1 LGALTGGTYSIA
13 NDVNADGTVIVGNAD
28 KPVPGF
34 SFNGGAAFRWQQGV
48 GMQYVGDWLTA
59 NGVTVGSNTFS
70 EAVAVDAS
78 GNVVVGKGQINGTTQ
93 TYLARVN
100 DGADGGSTGGGST
113 GGGSTGGGSTGGN
126 GVIGLNDFYGSLATW
141 QQNMNAIAHRYGLT
155 LWGSHHRTLM
165 DTGIANDSGTGMWVT
180 GDYAYHNDSDSKQAL
195 GEFGVFHD
203 FNSNLLVGLGLGANG
218 VRQDLSFDGKTKS
231 NGTYGVFEVDYA
243 PTEKRDLI
251 ISATALYGRMDAEIR
266 RGYLNGAVLDSSKGD
281 TDTDTS
287 AIRLRIDKHDI
298 AQIANFSLSP
308 YLSYSYLKTNVDA
321 YTETGGGFP
330 VAYDDQDLHIHEW
343 RLGATAK
350 TALSADTDLRLNAE
364 VVSARNKTDA
374 VNGRLL
380 GAGGFAFNFA
390 STSETEAWGRLGVE
404 VDHRFSKSSVL
415 SASVYGANEGND
427 ATTSGSV
434 SLKMAF

>member
-1 LGALTGGTYSIA
+1 
-13 NDVNADGTVIVGNAD
+13 
-28 KPVPGF
+28 
-34 SFNGGAAFRWQQGV
+34 
-48 GMQYVGDWLTA
+48 M
-59 NGVTVGSNTFS
+59 
-70 EAVAVDAS
+70 
-78 GNVVVGKGQINGTTQ
+78 
-93 TYLARVN
+93 
-100 DGADGGSTGGGST
+100 
-113 GGGSTGGGSTGGN
+113 
-126 GVIGLNDFYGSLATW
+126 
-141 QQNMNAIAHRYGLT
+141 IAHRYGLT

-165 DTGIANDSGTGMWVT
+165 DTGIANDNGTGMWAT
-180 GDYAYHNDSDSKQAL
+180 GDLAYHNDSDSKQAL

-203 FNSNLLVGLGLGANG
+203 INQNLRIGLGLGANG
-218 VRQDLSFDGKTKS
+218 VKQDLSLGGKTRS
-231 NGTYGVFEVDYA
+231 HGTYGVFEIDYA
-243 PTEKRDLI
+243 PGEKRDLI
-251 ISATALYGRMDAEIR
+251 FSATALYGKMDVDIR
-266 RGYLNGAVLDSSKGD
+266 RGYLNGAALDSSRGD
-281 TDTDTS
+281 TDSDTS

-298 AQIANFSLSP
+298 AQIGDFSLSP

-390 STSETEAWGRLGVE
+390 ATSETEAWGRLGVE
-404 VDHRFSKSSVL
+404 IDHRFSKTSVL

-427 ATTSGSV
+427 ATASGSL
-434 SLKMAF
+434 SWKMMF